1 MKMVRHGTSTPSQ
14 MLRRCHDVSSSSSI
28 VIIVIKREPNT
39 SYALMENA
47 QGTTVKSINSLFEF
61 LADCSHEA
69 STPRTWLVAIDSS
82 ISNASP
88 QGRHTSNGYQPRTH
102 QTYYKISAYYYQPLE
117 FVVRQRAD
125 K

>member
-39 SYALMENA
+39 YALMENA

-61 LADCSHEA
+61 LAVPFGA
-69 STPRTWLVAIDSS
+69 
-82 ISNASP
+82 
-88 QGRHTSNGYQPRTH
+88 
-102 QTYYKISAYYYQPLE
+102 
-117 FVVRQRAD
+117 RQ
-125 K
+125 

>member
-61 LADCSHEA
+61 LADCSHEEA
-69 STPRTWLVAIDSS
+69 TKQAHHGLGLWPLIPLSATHLLKGATPQID
-82 ISNASP
+82 ISLLNS
-88 QGRHTSNGYQPRTH
+88 
-102 QTYYKISAYYYQPLE
+102 L
-117 FVVRQRAD
+117 
-125 K
+125 